1 MKKIIVAAVAL
12 LVAVTAS
19 AEGFGLVGGYTS
31 SSMKMKEVS
40 LKSSAGVHAGF
51 AYNLPLV
58 AGFSLQPELI
68 YNVKGFNWSDI
79 NEGDGTDAWK
89 KAKFGYVEVPVQLQ
103 WGLDLMM
110 LRPYAFAEPFVG
122 YAVTGNKVIDAKNQ
136 KIDFENAKAR
146 LEYGLGVGAGLEL
159 MSKLQLSFK
168 YYWNFEDAQE
178 FSEIKDKV
186 REGKGFN
193 GLVFSVGLFF

>member
-1 MKKIIVAAVAL
+1 MKKIFLAALAL
-12 LVAVTAS
+12 LISVGAF
-19 AEGFGLVGGYTS
+19 AEGFGIVGGFTS
-31 SSMKMKEVS
+31 SSMQIKDLD
-40 LKSSAGVHAGF
+40 LKSSAGIHAGF
-51 AYNLPLV
+51 ACNVPIGL
-58 AGFSLQPELI
+58 GFAIQPELI